1 MDEVAFGNDVRN
13 CSFFIDIAEPINKTL
28 LDQINERYSDLVD
41 LNGSFS
47 YSLSYK
53 SNRFVR
59 DKIEVSGKIKS
70 DLNFSTDGPSIN
82 TENKNS
88 PRKSGLRIFIIT
100 IIFSF

>member
-28 LDQINERYSDLVD
+28 LDQINDRYSDLVD

-59 DKIEVSGKIKS
+59 DNIEVSDKIKS
-70 DLNFSTDGPSIN
+70 DFNFSTDQPSIN
-82 TENKNS
+82 IGNKNS
-88 PRKSGLRIFIIT
+88 PRKSGLRIFT